1 MWSEIKG
8 QLVSADVASQ
18 HWRLICDCMD
28 WHVKQ
33 QGIEQNW
40 SLQWSHH
47 WEQYTKLRFLYSLS
61 ATYADFSN
69 QVCKYALDLSI
80 DTIYAYDLR
89 SSREK
94 EKKKSWQA
102 YTYSHHCWEHYTW
115 HSLASVMARDP
126 DNAGLLN
133 SDRTMTWCKTSQ
145 SDRTSTC
152 RIEPINA
159 IHARKHIVSCLV
171 CWTIRANCLLWRLFV
186 LFWW

>member
-94 EKKKSWQA
+94 EKKNHDKPIPIA
-102 YTYSHHCWEHYTW
+102 IIAENITRGIL
-115 HSLASVMARDP
+115 SLLWWREIRIMLDFWTPTELWRDAKLANQIAP
-126 DNAGLLN
+126 AHVE
-133 SDRTMTWCKTSQ
+133 SSQ
-145 SDRTSTC
+145 STQST
-152 RIEPINA
+152 
-159 IHARKHIVSCLV
+159 HVS
-171 CWTIRANCLLWRLFV
+171 TLWAVWCVEL
-186 LFWW
+186 